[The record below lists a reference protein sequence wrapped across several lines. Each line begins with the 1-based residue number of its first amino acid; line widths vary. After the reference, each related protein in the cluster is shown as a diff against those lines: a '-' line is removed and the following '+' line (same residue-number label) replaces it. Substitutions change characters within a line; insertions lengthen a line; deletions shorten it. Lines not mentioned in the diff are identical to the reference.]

1 MRRREFLALAGA
13 VPLAAAAAPT
23 PVSKLAADPHR
34 PRYHLLPAANWM
46 NDPNGPI
53 YWQGKYHMF
62 YQYNP
67 NGAFWGDM
75 HWGHAVSE
83 DMVHWKHLPMAL
95 APTPG
100 GPDKDGVFSGCAV
113 IDNGVPTVIYTGV
126 NPETQ
131 CVATSGG
138 DLTVWKKFAANPVIA
153 APPAGLEV
161 TGFRDPAVWKEGDT
175 WLMAL
180 GSGFRGKGGAV
191 LLYESKDLR
200 HWNYL
205 HPLVTGRMR
214 AGASAKDPVDSGEMW
229 ECPDFFPLGGKHL
242 LIIST
247 ERVVKYL
254 LGRYE
259 VRPFTAINMDNRDSQ
274 VVLIRRHFIADTMG
288 GIDYGSYYAAR
299 SMTNTGERRIL
310 WGWVTEGRSAEAQR
324 AAGWSGVMSLPRE
337 LKLLGAQVQI
347 CPAAEVESLRGKRLG
362 SGDVAGDCLEIQ
374 AEIDPGN
381 APRAGLKL
389 RVAPDRSEQTLVYYD
404 RDLKLVCVDRSQSS
418 TDASADRGMQSGPF
432 LLGRG
437 EPLRLRIFLD
447 GSVVEIFANDRFC
460 LTARVYPAGPRSTGV
475 ALHMDGGTAKMV
487 SFEAWEMRPISADR
501 LTS

>member
-13 VPLAAAAAPT
+13 MPLAAGSTAA
-23 PVSKLAADPHR
+23 SKLAADPQR
-34 PRYHLLPAANWM
+34 PQYHLLPAANWM

-75 HWGHAVSE
+75 HWAHAVSE
-83 DMVHWKHLPMAL
+83 DMVRWKHLPMAM

-113 IDNGVPTVIYTGV
+113 MDGGGVTAVYTGV

-131 CVATSGG
+131 CIATSGG
-138 DLTVWKKFAANPVIA
+138 DLTEWKKFAGNPVVA
-153 APPAGLEV
+153 APPAGLQV
-161 TGFRDPAVWKEGDT
+161 TGFRDPDVWKEGET
-175 WLMAL
+175 WLMAV

-205 HPLVTGRMR
+205 HPLISGRMKP
-214 AGASAKDPVDSGEMW
+214 GAVAKDPVDSGEMW
-229 ECPDFFPLGGKHL
+229 ECPDFFPLGDKHL

-247 ERVVKYL
+247 ERVVKYW
-254 LGRYE
+254 LGGYTDRQLHPE
-259 VRPFTAINMDNRDSQ
+259 T
-274 VVLIRRHFIADTMG
+274 TG

-299 SMTNTGERRIL
+299 TMTNTGDRRIL
-310 WGWVTEGRSAEAQR
+310 WGWLTEGRTAEAQR

-337 LKLLGAQVQI
+337 LKLFGSQVQMR
-347 CPAAEVESLRGKRLG
+347 PAAEVATLRGKRLG
-362 SGDVAGDCLEIQ
+362 GDAEGDCLEIQ
-374 AEIDPGN
+374 AEIDPGD
-381 APRAGLKL
+381 APRAGLTV
-389 RVAPDRSEQTLVYYD
+389 RIAPDRSEQTPVYYD
-404 RDLKLVCVDRSQSS
+404 RDLKTISVDRSQSS
-418 TDASADRGMQSGPF
+418 SDASADRGVQSGPF

-437 EPLRLRIFLD
+437 ETLRLHIFLD
-447 GSVVEIFANDRFC
+447 GSVMEIFANDRFC
-460 LTARVYPAGPRSTGV
+460 LSARIYPAGKRSTGI
-475 ALHMDGGTAKMV
+475 ALYASGGTARMV

-501 LTS
+501 LTT

>member
-13 VPLAAAAAPT
+13 VPLSAAAGPVPAA
-23 PVSKLAADPHR
+23 SKLAADPHR
-34 PRYHLLPAANWM
+34 PQYHLLPAANWM
-46 NDPNGPI
+46 NDPNAPI
-53 YWQGKYHMF
+53 YWQDKYHMF

-75 HWGHAVSE
+75 HWAHAVSE

-113 IDNGVPTVIYTGV
+113 IDNGTVTAVYTGV

-138 DLTVWKKFAANPVIA
+138 DLTTWKKFAGNPVVA
-153 APPAGLEV
+153 APPAGMEV

-175 WLMAL
+175 WLMAV

-200 HWNYL
+200 RWDYL
-205 HPLVTGRMR
+205 HPLVTGRKP

-254 LGRYE
+254 LGGY
-259 VRPFTAINMDNRDSQ
+259 AD
-274 VVLIRRHFIADTMG
+274 RRFQPQSMG
-288 GIDYGSYYAAR
+288 GVDSGSYYAAR
-299 SMTNTGERRIL
+299 TMTNTGNRRIL
-310 WGWVTEGRSAEAQR
+310 WGWLTEGRSAEAQR

-337 LKLLGAQVQI
+337 LKLLGAQVQMG
-347 CPAAEVESLRGKRLG
+347 PAAEVESLRGKRLG
-362 SGDVAGDCLEIQ
+362 ADAAGDCLEIL
-374 AEIDPGN
+374 AEIDPGD

-389 RVAPDRSEQTLVYYD
+389 RVAPDRSEQTPIYYD
-404 RDLKLVCVDRSQSS
+404 RDQKLLCVDRSQSS
-418 TDASADRGMQSGPF
+418 TDARADRGMQSGPF

-437 EPLRLRIFLD
+437 EPLRLRLFLD
-447 GSVVEIFANDRFC
+447 GSVIEIFANDRFC

-475 ALHMDGGTAKMV
+475 ALHASGGTAKMV
-487 SFEAWEMRPISADR
+487 SLEAWEMRSISPDR

>member
-1 MRRREFLALAGA
+1 MRRRDFLALAGA
-13 VPLAAAAAPT
+13 VPLAAAPA
-23 PVSKLAADPHR
+23 SRLAADAHR
-34 PRYHLLPAANWM
+34 PQYHLLPAANWM

-53 YWQGKYHMF
+53 YWQGQYHMF

-67 NGAFWGDM
+67 NGAYWGDM
-75 HWGHAVSE
+75 HWAHAVSP

-113 IDNGVPTVIYTGV
+113 IDNGTPTVIYTGV

-138 DLTVWKKFAANPVIA
+138 NLTEWKKFAGNPVVA
-153 APPAGLEV
+153 APPAGLET

-175 WLMAL
+175 WLMAV

-191 LLYESKDLR
+191 LLYESKDLH

-205 HPLVTGRMR
+205 HPLVTGTMR
-214 AGASAKDPVDSGEMW
+214 PGAGAKDPVDSGEMW
-229 ECPDFFPLGGKHL
+229 ECPDFLPIDSKHL
-242 LIIST
+242 LIVST

-254 LGRYE
+254 LGSYADRRF
-259 VRPFTAINMDNRDSQ
+259 RPET
-274 VVLIRRHFIADTMG
+274 TG
-288 GIDYGSYYAAR
+288 GIDHGSYYAAR
-299 SMTNTGERRIL
+299 TMTNTGDRRIL
-310 WGWVTEGRSAEAQR
+310 WGWLTEGRSAAAQR

-337 LKLLGAQVQI
+337 LKLLGAQVQMR
-347 CPAAEVESLRGKRLG
+347 PAEEVESLRGKRLG
-362 SGDVAGDCLEIQ
+362 GDDVAGDCLEIRT
-374 AEIDPGN
+374 EIDPGD
-381 APRAGLKL
+381 APRAGLRL
-389 RVAPDRSEQTLVYYD
+389 RIAPDRSEQTLVYYD
-404 RDLKLVCVDRSQSS
+404 RDQKLLSVDRSQSS
-418 TDASADRGMQSGPF
+418 TDPSADRGMQSGPF

-437 EPLRLRIFLD
+437 EPLRLHIFLD
-447 GSVVEIFANDRFC
+447 GSVIEIFANDRFC

-475 ALHMDGGTAKMV
+475 ALHASGGTASMV

>member
-13 VPLAAAAAPT
+13 MPLAAGSTAAA
-23 PVSKLAADPHR
+23 KLAADPQR
-34 PRYHLLPAANWM
+34 PQYHLLPAANWM

-75 HWGHAVSE
+75 HWAHAVSE
-83 DMVHWKHLPMAL
+83 DMVRWKHLPMAM

-113 IDNGVPTVIYTGV
+113 IDGGGVTAIYTGV

-131 CVATSGG
+131 CIATSGG
-138 DLTVWKKFAANPVIA
+138 DLTEWKKFAGNPVVA
-153 APPAGLEV
+153 APPAGLQV
-161 TGFRDPAVWKEGDT
+161 TGFRDPDVWKEGET
-175 WLMAL
+175 WLMAV

-205 HPLVTGRMR
+205 HPLISGRMKP
-214 AGASAKDPVDSGEMW
+214 GAVAKDPVDSGEMW
-229 ECPDFFPLGGKHL
+229 ECPDFFPLGDKHL

-247 ERVVKYL
+247 ERVVRYW
-254 LGRYE
+254 LGGYTDRQLHPE
-259 VRPFTAINMDNRDSQ
+259 T
-274 VVLIRRHFIADTMG
+274 TG

-299 SMTNTGERRIL
+299 TMTNTGDRRIL
-310 WGWVTEGRSAEAQR
+310 WGWLTEGRTAEAQR

-337 LKLLGAQVQI
+337 LKLFGSQVQMR
-347 CPAAEVESLRGKRLG
+347 PAAEVATLRGKRLG
-362 SGDVAGDCLEIQ
+362 GDAEGDCLEIQ
-374 AEIDPGN
+374 AEIDPGD
-381 APRAGLKL
+381 APRAGLTV
-389 RVAPDRSEQTLVYYD
+389 RIAPDRSEQTPVYYD
-404 RDLKLVCVDRSQSS
+404 RDLKTISVDRSQSS
-418 TDASADRGMQSGPF
+418 SDASADRGVQSGPF

-437 EPLRLRIFLD
+437 ETLRLHIFLD
-447 GSVVEIFANDRFC
+447 ASVMEIFANDRFC
-460 LTARVYPAGPRSTGV
+460 LSARIYPAGKRSTGI
-475 ALHMDGGTAKMV
+475 ALYASGGTARMV

-501 LTS
+501 LTT

>member
-13 VPLAAAAAPT
+13 IPLAAGGSPIPA
-23 PVSKLAADPHR
+23 SKLAADPHR
-34 PRYHLLPAANWM
+34 PQYHLLPPANWM

-113 IDNGVPTVIYTGV
+113 IDGQTVTAIYTGV

-131 CVATSGG
+131 CIATSSGN
-138 DLTVWKKFAANPVIA
+138 LTDWKKFAGNPVIA

-175 WLMAL
+175 WLMGL
-180 GSGFRGKGGAV
+180 GAGFRGKGGTV

-200 HWNYL
+200 KWNYL
-205 HPLVTGRMR
+205 HPLITRRFHSG
-214 AGASAKDPVDSGEMW
+214 AGAKDPVDSGEMW
-229 ECPDFFPLGGKHL
+229 ECPDFFPIDNKHL
-242 LIIST
+242 LIVST
-247 ERVVKYL
+247 ERVVDYM
-254 LGRYE
+254 LGSY
-259 VRPFTAINMDNRDSQ
+259 INRQ
-274 VVLIRRHFIADTMG
+274 FYAETMG
-288 GIDYGSYYAAR
+288 GVDFGSYYAAR
-299 SMTNTGERRIL
+299 TMTNTSGRRIL
-310 WGWVTEGRSAEAQR
+310 WGWLTEGRPVEAQR

-337 LKLLGAQVQI
+337 LKLFGSQLQTR
-347 CPAAEVESLRGKRLG
+347 PAPELENLRGKRLG
-362 SGDVAGDCLEIQ
+362 GDAAGDCLEIR
-374 AEIDPGN
+374 AEIDPAD
-381 APRAGLKL
+381 APLAGLKL
-389 RVAPDRSEQTLVYYD
+389 RIAPDRSEQTLVYYD
-404 RDLKLVCVDRSQSS
+404 RDQRLICVDRSQSS
-418 TDASADRGMQSGPF
+418 TDRTADRSMQSGPF

-437 EPLRLRIFLD
+437 EHLRLHIFLD
-447 GSVVEIFANDRFC
+447 GSVIEIFANDRFC
-460 LTARVYPAGPRSTGV
+460 LSARVYPAGPRSTGI
-475 ALHMDGGTAKMV
+475 ALYASSGTANML
-487 SFEAWEMRPISADR
+487 SFEAWEMRPISPDR
-501 LTS
+501 LTL

>member
-1 MRRREFLALAGA
+1 MRRRDFLALAGA
-13 VPLAAAAAPT
+13 VPLAAAQAP
-23 PVSKLAADPHR
+23 PASKLAADPHR
-34 PRYHLLPAANWM
+34 PQYHLLPPAHWM

-67 NGAFWGDM
+67 GAAVWGDM
-75 HWGHAVSE
+75 HWAHAVCD
-83 DMVHWKHLPMAL
+83 DMLHWKHLPVAM

-113 IDNGVPTVIYTGV
+113 IDKEVVTAVFTGV

-131 CVATSGG
+131 CIATSTG
-138 DLTVWKKFAANPVIA
+138 DLIEWKKFAGNPVIP
-153 APPAGLEV
+153 APPTGLEV

-200 HWNYL
+200 KWTYL
-205 HPLVTGRMR
+205 HPLVTGHMK
-214 AGASAKDPVDSGEMW
+214 AGAPPASKDPVDSGEMW
-229 ECPDFFPLGGKHL
+229 ECPDFFPIGDQHL

-254 LGRYE
+254 LGHYS
-259 VRPFTAINMDNRDSQ
+259 D
-274 VVLIRRHFIADTMG
+274 RHLQPATMG

-299 SMTNTGERRIL
+299 TMTNTGDRRIL
-310 WGWVTEGRSAEAQR
+310 WGWITEGRTVDAQR

-337 LKLLGAQVQI
+337 LKLYGSQVQMR
-347 CPAAEVESLRGKRLG
+347 PAAEVEKLRGKHLG
-362 SGDVAGDCLEIQ
+362 GDAAGDCLEIL
-374 AEIDPGN
+374 AEINPGD
-381 APRAGLKL
+381 APLAGLAL
-389 RVAPDRSEQTLVYYD
+389 RIAPDRSEQTLIYYD
-404 RDLKLVCVDRSQSS
+404 REQRIICVDRSQSS
-418 TDASADRGMQSGPF
+418 TDKSADRTMQTGPF

-437 EPLRLRIFLD
+437 EPLRLHIFLD

-460 LTARVYPAGPRSTGV
+460 LTARIYPADPRSTGI
-475 ALHMDGGTAKMV
+475 ALHAVGGTATMA
-487 SFEAWEMRPISADR
+487 SFDAWEMKPISPDR

>member
-1 MRRREFLALAGA
+1 MRRREFLAIAGA
-13 VPLAAAAAPT
+13 VPLAAGSAPA
-23 PVSKLAADPHR
+23 SKLAADPQR
-34 PRYHLLPAANWM
+34 PQYHLLPAANWM

-75 HWGHAVSE
+75 HWAHAVSE
-83 DMVHWKHLPMAL
+83 DMLHWKHLPIAL

-113 IDNGVPTVIYTGV
+113 VDNGVPTAIYTGV

-131 CVATSGG
+131 CIATSGG
-138 DLTVWKKFAANPVIA
+138 DLTVWKKFVGNPVIP
-153 APPAGLEV
+153 APPGGLEV
-161 TGFRDPAVWKEGDT
+161 TGFRDPAVWQEGDT

-205 HPLVTGRMR
+205 HPLVTGRMK
-214 AGASAKDPVDSGEMW
+214 AGVSAKDPVDSGEMW

-242 LIIST
+242 LIVST
-247 ERVVKYL
+247 ERVVKYQ
-254 LGRYE
+254 LGQYS
-259 VRPFTAINMDNRDSQ
+259 D
-274 VVLIRRHFIADTMG
+274 RRFQPETMG
-288 GIDYGSYYAAR
+288 GIDFGSYYAAR
-299 SMTNTGERRIL
+299 TMAMNGTNTGDRRIL
-310 WGWVTEGRSAEAQR
+310 WGWITEGRSAEAQR

-337 LKLLGAQVQI
+337 LKLFGSQVQMR
-347 CPAAEVESLRGKRLG
+347 PAAEVETLRGKRLG
-362 SGDVAGDCLEIQ
+362 GDAAGDCMEIQ
-374 AEIDPGN
+374 AEIDPGD
-381 APRAGLKL
+381 APRAGLML
-389 RVAPDRSEQTLVYYD
+389 RIASDRSEQTLVYYD
-404 RDLKLVCVDRSQSS
+404 RDARLVCVDRSQSS
-418 TDASADRGMQSGPF
+418 TDKSADRDMQSGPF

-437 EPLRLRIFLD
+437 ETLRLRIFLD

-475 ALHMDGGTAKMV
+475 ALYASGGSARMV
-487 SFEAWEMRPISADR
+487 SFEAWEMRPISPDR

>member
-1 MRRREFLALAGA
+1 M
-13 VPLAAAAAPT
+13 PLAAGSTAAA
-23 PVSKLAADPHR
+23 KLAADPQR
-34 PRYHLLPAANWM
+34 PQYHLLPAANWM

-75 HWGHAVSE
+75 HWAHAVSE
-83 DMVHWKHLPMAL
+83 DMVRWKHLPMAM

-113 IDNGVPTVIYTGV
+113 IDGGGVTAIYTGV

-131 CVATSGG
+131 CIATSGG
-138 DLTVWKKFAANPVIA
+138 DLTEWKKFAGNPVVA
-153 APPAGLEV
+153 APPAGLQV
-161 TGFRDPAVWKEGDT
+161 TGFRDPDVWKEGET
-175 WLMAL
+175 WLMAV

-205 HPLVTGRMR
+205 HPLISGRMKP
-214 AGASAKDPVDSGEMW
+214 GAVAKDPVDSGEMW
-229 ECPDFFPLGGKHL
+229 ECPDFFPLGDKHL

-247 ERVVKYL
+247 ERVVRYW
-254 LGRYE
+254 LGGYTDRQLHPE
-259 VRPFTAINMDNRDSQ
+259 T
-274 VVLIRRHFIADTMG
+274 TG

-299 SMTNTGERRIL
+299 TMTNTGDRRIL
-310 WGWVTEGRSAEAQR
+310 WGWLTEGRTAEAQR

-337 LKLLGAQVQI
+337 LKLFGSQVQMR
-347 CPAAEVESLRGKRLG
+347 PAAEVATLRGKRLG
-362 SGDVAGDCLEIQ
+362 GDAEGDCLEIQ
-374 AEIDPGN
+374 AEIDPGD
-381 APRAGLKL
+381 APRAGLTV
-389 RVAPDRSEQTLVYYD
+389 RIAPDRSEQTPVYYD
-404 RDLKLVCVDRSQSS
+404 RDLKTISVDRSQSS
-418 TDASADRGMQSGPF
+418 SDASADRGVQSGPF

-437 EPLRLRIFLD
+437 ETLRLHIFLD
-447 GSVVEIFANDRFC
+447 ASVMEIFANDRFC
-460 LTARVYPAGPRSTGV
+460 LSARIYPAGKRSTGI
-475 ALHMDGGTAKMV
+475 ALYASGGTARMV

-501 LTS
+501 LTT

>member
-1 MRRREFLALAGA
+1 MRRRDFMALAGA
-13 VPLAAAAAPT
+13 LPLAASGVPA
-23 PVSKLAADPHR
+23 SKMAADPHR
-34 PRYHLLPAANWM
+34 PQYHFLPAANWM

-75 HWGHAVSE
+75 HWGHAISD

-113 IDNGVPTVIYTGV
+113 VDNGVPTVVYTSV

-131 CVATSGG
+131 SIATSSG
-138 DLTVWKKFAANPVIA
+138 DLTEWKKFAGNPVIA

-180 GSGFRGKGGAV
+180 GSGFRSKGGAV

-205 HPLVTGRMR
+205 HPLATGRMKP
-214 AGASAKDPVDSGEMW
+214 GASAKDPVDSGEMW
-229 ECPDFFPLGGKHL
+229 ECPDFVPLGGKHL
-242 LIIST
+242 LVIST

-259 VRPFTAINMDNRDSQ
+259 D
-274 VVLIRRHFIADTMG
+274 RHFIPETTG
-288 GIDYGSYYAAR
+288 GIDHGLYYAAR
-299 SMTNTGERRIL
+299 TLTNTGTNTGDRRIL
-310 WGWVTEGRSAEAQR
+310 WGWVTEGRSADAQR

-337 LKLLGAQVQI
+337 LSLYGAQVQMR
-347 CPAAEVESLRGKRLG
+347 PAAEVETLRGKHLG
-362 SGDVAGDCLEIQ
+362 ADAEGDCLEIR
-374 AEIDPGN
+374 AEIDTGG
-381 APRAGLKL
+381 APQAGLKL
-389 RVAPDRSEQTLVYYD
+389 RAAPDASEQTLVYYD
-404 RDLKLVCVDRSQSS
+404 RAQRLICVDRSRAS
-418 TDASADRGMQSGPF
+418 TNTAADRSMQSGPF

-437 EPLRLRIFLD
+437 EPLRLHVFLD
-447 GSVVEIFANDRFC
+447 GSVIEIFANDRFC
-460 LTARVYPAGPRSTGV
+460 LTARVYPDGPRSTG
-475 ALHMDGGTAKMV
+475 LGLYSTGGAAKMV
-487 SFEAWEMRPISADR
+487 SFDAWQMRPISPDR
-501 LTS
+501 LTSG